1 MARAFGPTPPMVMFS
16 ELRGFHL
23 RDEQHQTAMLS
34 DLVLDLGAGEY
45 PVGTHVLF
53 RRRGRPAGELPWSA
67 VRSIDLELGRI
78 LVADLDAVERD
89 GQANLKQAVLLDRDV
104 MDALI
109 IDLPRRQSMRANDL
123 WIEEIEGRLLLRAA
137 DISPWAVIRRLGHGF
152 LGHGVSDRR
161 LLDWRDVEFLRGD
174 PLAAREGR
182 DYHRRVATLQP
193 PEIARLLDAVPYL
206 HAAELLTLISDDLA
220 ADTLEVMQPAR
231 QVQVFEELDDDQQLR
246 LLQLM
251 APDNIAD
258 LLDGLGPEPA
268 GVLLNRLP
276 EQASE
281 LVVELL
287 GYPADTAGGIM
298 TNDLLVV
305 VADLDVIGARQAIR
319 PDLVRSD
326 FDYYVYV
333 VDTLETRT
341 LLGVLTLRDLLLA
354 DDRDQVR
361 EVMRK
366 AIVTLDPLVPA
377 IDAARAVAAQ
387 HLAALPVV
395 GRDGRL
401 IGAVTADSALV
412 QIEPQSLSGDT
423 PRIFT

>member
-1 MARAFGPTPPMVMFS
+1 
-16 ELRGFHL
+16 
-23 RDEQHQTAMLS
+23 
-34 DLVLDLGAGEY
+34 
-45 PVGTHVLF
+45 
-53 RRRGRPAGELPWSA
+53 
-67 VRSIDLELGRI
+67 
-78 LVADLDAVERD
+78 
-89 GQANLKQAVLLDRDV
+89 
-104 MDALI
+104 
-109 IDLPRRQSMRANDL
+109 
-123 WIEEIEGRLLLRAA
+123 
-137 DISPWAVIRRLGHGF
+137 
-152 LGHGVSDRR
+152 
-161 LLDWRDVEFLRGD
+161 
-174 PLAAREGR
+174 
-182 DYHRRVATLQP
+182 
-193 PEIARLLDAVPYL
+193 
-206 HAAELLTLISDDLA
+206 
-220 ADTLEVMQPAR
+220 
-231 QVQVFEELDDDQQLR
+231 
-246 LLQLM
+246 
-251 APDNIAD
+251 
-258 LLDGLGPEPA
+258 
-268 GVLLNRLP
+268 VLLNRLP

-287 GYPADTAGGIM
+287 GYPSDTAGGIM